1 LALLFEPVTPG
12 EVILD
17 TYLPPREQPLTI
29 RLPQVEEPVKEEE
42 AETEHAE
49 FTWVF
54 GDLFCYYS

>member
-1 LALLFEPVTPG
+1 
-12 EVILD
+12 
-17 TYLPPREQPLTI
+17 LPPREQPLTI